1 MDLRA
6 LSAFH
11 FLHPAWLLA
20 LPVLLVWALWRRRSR
35 GGDWT
40 KIADPELLS
49 ALRIGASRGSSS
61 PWSLIGA
68 LWTLT
73 VLALAGPA
81 WSRLQT
87 PAFRVPSAWVLVLD
101 LSPSMAAKDTEPSR
115 VTRARYAAADIL
127 DAARDARVGLVAFA
141 GEAHVVAPLTTDVAT
156 VRVLLKPLA
165 PSLMPESGDRLA
177 PALEAAEHLL
187 EAGSARGGHVIVLS
201 DGFADPAES
210 LRVAQELRQKGITLD
225 IVGVG
230 TPAGAPE
237 PDGKGGFVFDS
248 NGRPRV
254 TREQSDE
261 LRRVASAGGGDFVSV
276 DTVATS
282 LLPTLERSQRGADAH
297 ATGTQ
302 AQLSTWRNEGI
313 WLLPLLLLLAGLL
326 ARRGW
331 L

>member
-1 MDLRA
+1 
-6 LSAFH
+6 
-11 FLHPAWLLA
+11 
-20 LPVLLVWALWRRRSR
+20 
-35 GGDWT
+35 
-40 KIADPELLS
+40 
-49 ALRIGASRGSSS
+49 
-61 PWSLIGA
+61 
-68 LWTLT
+68 
-73 VLALAGPA
+73 
-81 WSRLQT
+81 
-87 PAFRVPSAWVLVLD
+87 
-101 LSPSMAAKDTEPSR
+101 
-115 VTRARYAAADIL
+115 
-127 DAARDARVGLVAFA
+127 
-141 GEAHVVAPLTTDVAT
+141 
-156 VRVLLKPLA
+156 VLLKPLA

-237 PDGKGGFVFDS
+237 PDGKGGFVLDS

>member
-20 LPVLLVWALWRRRSR
+20 LPVLLAWALWRRRSA

-40 KIADPELLS
+40 KVADPELLS
-49 ALRIGASRGSSS
+49 LLRIGASRGSSS
-61 PWSLIGA
+61 PWPLIGA
-68 LWTLT
+68 AWTLA

-87 PAFRVPSAWVLVLD
+87 PAFRAPPAWVLVLD
-101 LSPSMAAKDTEPSR
+101 LSPSMSASDTAPNR

-141 GEAHVVAPLTTDVAT
+141 GEPHVVAPLTTDVAT
-156 VRVLLKPLA
+156 VRVLLKPLSPA
-165 PSLMPESGDRLA
+165 LMPESGDSLA
-177 PALEAAEHLL
+177 PALEAAEGLL
-187 EAGSARGGHVIVLS
+187 AAGSARHGQVVVLS

-210 LRVAQELRQKGITLD
+210 LRAAQELRQKGITVQV
-225 IVGVG
+225 IGVG
-230 TPAGAPE
+230 TQAGAPE
-237 PDGKGGFVFDS
+237 PNGKGGFVLDS
-248 NGRPRV
+248 NGRVRV
-254 TREQSDE
+254 TRERSDE
-261 LRRVASAGGGDFVSV
+261 LRRLATAGGGHFVPAEA
-276 DTVATS
+276 VATQ
-282 LLPTLERSQRGADAH
+282 LLPVLEARGSPETEAQESH
-297 ATGTQ
+297 

-313 WLLPLLLLLAGLL
+313 WLLPLVLLLAGLL

-331 L
+331 I